1 MYMMLLILSC
11 MMILISNQCDKGES
25 YWCEYGRQEDEGFRK
40 HLSCNDDISMRFKE
54 DFIEKRLA
62 F

>member
-1 MYMMLLILSC
+1 
-11 MMILISNQCDKGES
+11 MMILISNRCNKGGS

-40 HLSCNDDISMRFKE
+40 HLSCNDDISMRFKD
-54 DFIEKRLA
+54 DFIEKRLV

>member
-1 MYMMLLILSC
+1 
-11 MMILISNQCDKGES
+11 MMILISNRCNKGA

>member
-1 MYMMLLILSC
+1 MMLLISSC
-11 MMILISNQCDKGES
+11 MMILISNRCNKGA
-25 YWCEYGRQEDEGFRK
+25 YWCEYGRREDEGFRK